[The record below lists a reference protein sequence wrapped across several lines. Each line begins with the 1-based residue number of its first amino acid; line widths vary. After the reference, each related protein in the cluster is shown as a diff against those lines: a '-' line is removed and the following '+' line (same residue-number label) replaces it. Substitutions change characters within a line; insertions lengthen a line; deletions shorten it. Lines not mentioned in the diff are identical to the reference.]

1 MANRSSKIKY
11 GLQTFLPPS
20 LEFHGGQN
28 HRVTGRLLSLIII
41 MLLLFACATER
52 TYVRRP
58 PGARVIVLPEKERGT
73 RPYVVNGERY
83 YPLSQADGFVQYGN
97 ASWYGKKFHGRPTAS
112 GERFNMYKK
121 SAAHKTLPM
130 GTHVLVLNLSNKKSS
145 VVRVN
150 DRGPFVK
157 GRIIDLSYGAAK
169 EIGLVGPGVVRVKIV
184 ALGKEVGR
192 LQSDGG
198 SRPLVEL
205 RDLERGEFT
214 IQIGAFEDKENALMV
229 ADRLKVI
236 FNYVHIAIDVD
247 QDKKTLYKVQVS
259 RSKTLTQAG
268 KIEKKLEEMGFTE
281 AFIVRI

>member
-1 MANRSSKIKY
+1 MELGTDERGQVQGRPKHMVM
-11 GLQTFLPPS
+11 GLQ
-20 LEFHGGQN
+20 
-28 HRVTGRLLSLIII
+28 LSLIII
-41 MLLLFACATER
+41 MLFLFACATER

-58 PGARVIVLPEKERGT
+58 PGTKVIVLPETEREKK
-73 RPYVVNGERY
+73 PYVVQGERY
-83 YPLSQADGFVQYGN
+83 YPLSKSDGFVQYGE
-97 ASWYGKKFHGRPTAS
+97 ASWYGKKFHGRPTSS
-112 GERFNMYKK
+112 GEKFNMYKK

-130 GTHVLVLNLSNKKSS
+130 GTHVLVLNLSNNKSS
-145 VVRVN
+145 VVRIN

-157 GRIIDLSYGAAK
+157 GRIIDLSYAAAK
-169 EIGLVGPGVVRVKIV
+169 EIGVVGPGVVKVKIV

-192 LQSDGG
+192 IQSDGG

-214 IQIGAFEDKENALMV
+214 IQVGAFEDGENALTV

-236 FNYVHIAIDVD
+236 FDYVHIAVYVD

-268 KIEKKLEEMGFTE
+268 KIEKKLEDMGFTK